1 MAVLRRIARPLL
13 ASMFVS
19 GGYEQVRDPAHL
31 LPAAKPVVEPVS
43 STVAP
48 RTSLLPENPEQLVR
62 INGAVQLGAG
72 VLLALGRAPR
82 LASLALAV
90 TLVPT
95 TLAAHRFWEEEDPER
110 RAAQRV
116 EFLKNVSMLGG
127 LLLAAADTHGKP
139 SLAYRTRGAAGHAG
153 DTVAHRAHAAAD
165 LLGGAASGVTD
176 ALGGAAGDVAHAVR
190 DVTGTVAHAVQ
201 DATGTVAH
209 TVGEA
214 AGTVA
219 HGAGDIAGTVAGT
232 VAGGVTDAAD
242 AVRRRLH

>member
-1 MAVLRRIARPLL
+1 
-13 ASMFVS
+13 MFVS

-176 ALGGAAGDVAHAVR
+176 AVGGAVR

-201 DATGTVAH
+201 GATGTVAH

-219 HGAGDIAGTVAGT
+219 HGAGDIAGTLAGT